1 MEATGAVTDERSAEV
16 HLGDLRRAVR
26 RGDLEAVRAILDVD
40 PKLAFA
46 ASAGGG
52 SLLLEAH
59 EREHAAV
66 AELVRTTRE
75 RAGGEALDVHEAA
88 ALGRPG
94 AVQRAVTDDPLSA
107 EAPGPA
113 GFLPLH
119 RAAYAGDADCVLLL
133 LQMGADPNAPSE
145 NGARLTPLHSVVAG
159 AARAVAGASRA
170 GEAELPTR
178 RAAIR
183 ALLAGGADP
192 AIEMEGGWTPR
203 SAADRNG
210 LSVLFEA
217 EPANGDGPAA

>member
-1 MEATGAVTDERSAEV
+1 MDTTAAPTDERSAEV

-26 RGDLEAVRAILDVD
+26 RGDLEAARAILDVD

-46 ASAGGG
+46 ASFGGG
-52 SLLLEAH
+52 SLLLEAT
-59 EREHAAV
+59 EREHGAL
-66 AELVRTTRE
+66 AELVRSTRE

-107 EAPGPA
+107 EETGPA

-145 NGARLTPLHSVVAG
+145 NGARLTPLHSAIAG
-159 AARAVAGASRA
+159 AARAD
-170 GEAELPTR
+170 EAERPAR
-178 RAAIR
+178 RAAVR

-192 AIEMEGGWTPR
+192 ALEMEGGWTAR
-203 SAADRNG
+203 SAAEREG
-210 LSVLFEA
+210 LSALFE
-217 EPANGDGPAA
+217 EERANGDGPAA